1 MEYRKIYGIYF
12 SPTHTSK
19 KVVEAIVKGYEA
31 GAWEEIDLT
40 FPVQERERVIKEAL
54 VIVGVPVYGGRV
66 AETALERVGANP
78 GGECCCC
85 ISCRIWK
92 PRL

>member
-19 KVVEAIVKGYEA
+19 KVVEAIGKGYEA
-31 GAWEEIDLT
+31 EAWEEIDLT
-40 FPVQERERVIKEAL
+40 FPAQERERVIKEAL

-66 AETALERVGANP
+66 AETALERLGQIR